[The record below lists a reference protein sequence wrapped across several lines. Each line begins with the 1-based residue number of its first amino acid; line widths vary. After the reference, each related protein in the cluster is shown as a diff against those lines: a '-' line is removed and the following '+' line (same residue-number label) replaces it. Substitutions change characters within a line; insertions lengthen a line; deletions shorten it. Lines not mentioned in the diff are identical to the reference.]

1 MINSVMPAPTAI
13 YNDNTACIV
22 WSKATRTKGLRHI
35 QMRENAIQESVAND
49 FVSISYVEGKV
60 NLADVFTKED
70 KDVAHFQRT
79 RDIIMNQGVKKSA
92 LSSNNLNVDKQSES
106 GTPIPTST
114 SPTPTINLA
123 QEGVNLVVGGA
134 RSLAAHN
141 T

>member
-1 MINSVMPAPTAI
+1 MPPPTPI
-13 YNDNTACIV
+13 YNDNAACIA
-22 WSKATRTKGLRHI
+22 WSKTTTTKGLRHI
-35 QMRENAIQESVAND
+35 QIRENAVREAVLDD
-49 FVSISYVEGKV
+49 FASIRHVEGKV
-60 NLADVFTKED
+60 NLADLFTKED

-123 QEGVNLVVGGA
+123 QGGVNLVVGGA